1 MARIGGTKNITPYYK
16 IVKPSFRLPSPE
28 VTTVRGAE
36 AASSDDQ
43 LMPASSDAQSV
54 PESSGAQSAL
64 ASSDDQLVPALS
76 DAQSER
82 ASSDIQSV
90 LASSHTQSSV
100 RRRIHSSQYLF
111 VG

>member
-1 MARIGGTKNITPYYK
+1 M
-16 IVKPSFRLPSPE
+16 
-28 VTTVRGAE
+28 
-36 AASSDDQ
+36 
-43 LMPASSDAQSV
+43 

-90 LASSHTQSSV
+90 LASSDTQSSV
-100 RRRIHSSQYLF
+100 RCRMFSWCLRRRMCAIGST
-111 VG
+111 VGA